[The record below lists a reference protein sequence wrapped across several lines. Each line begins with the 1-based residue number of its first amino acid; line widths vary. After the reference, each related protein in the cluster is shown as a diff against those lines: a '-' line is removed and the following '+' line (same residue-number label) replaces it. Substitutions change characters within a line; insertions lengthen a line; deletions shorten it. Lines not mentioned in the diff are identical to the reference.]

1 VTVVWKLSYQRRRRE
16 PVFLIDSNRD
26 VKNKEDE
33 PMSASTLKPASVP
46 VRTPYESDPYSWARE
61 QARALR
67 EKRAEQLDW
76 DNLAEE
82 VEDLAD
88 RHADA
93 LEGHCENLIEHLL
106 ELSYAAELIRRDNL
120 RLWRA
125 SVRNARHRIA
135 TLLKRN
141 PGLNSRAH
149 ELFAEAWPLGRNQA
163 LGKLDL
169 DDAAIP
175 ERQLW
180 SFEQAIDGKFEPE
193 GQPETN
199 S

>member
-1 VTVVWKLSYQRRRRE
+1 
-16 PVFLIDSNRD
+16 
-26 VKNKEDE
+26 
-33 PMSASTLKPASVP
+33 M

-67 EKRAEQLDW
+67 GKRADQLDW

-82 VEDLAD
+82 VEDLAN

-93 LEGHCENLIEHLL
+93 LEGHCESLIEHLL
-106 ELSYAAELIRRDNL
+106 KLAFAPELIRRDNL

-125 SVRNARHRIA
+125 SVRNARYRIDI
-135 TLLKRN
+135 LLKRN
-141 PGLNSRAH
+141 PGLNSRIG

-169 DDAAIP
+169 EDDAIP
-175 ERQLW
+175 ERQSW
-180 SFEQAIDGKFEPE
+180 SFEQAMDEKFEPE
-193 GQPETN
+193 SGP
-199 S
+199 